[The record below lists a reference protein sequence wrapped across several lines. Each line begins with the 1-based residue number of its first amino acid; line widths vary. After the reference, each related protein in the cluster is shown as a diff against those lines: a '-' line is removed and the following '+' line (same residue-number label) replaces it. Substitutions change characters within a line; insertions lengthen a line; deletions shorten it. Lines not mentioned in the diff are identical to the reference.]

1 MRVNSLSLSPKI
13 TAQET
18 WTDFRLATVTG
29 DQQYIKASAKY
40 FAFSKAGGG
49 GPVIV
54 HRLDRPGRFE
64 DASCPDVT
72 GHVGAVLDIDWNP
85 FDDAMMA
92 TASEDTNIKIWS
104 IPEEWEPCDEKGNA
118 KAGKGLTESL
128 LDLEA
133 HRKKV
138 TLLRFHPTAS
148 NTLLSTSAD
157 YTVKVWDVENATA
170 VSSFDDIP
178 NLVHDIVWDTSGEN
192 YAFSCKDKNIR
203 ICDGRTSVASQVI
216 KNAHEGAKSIKLVYA
231 NDTDKMYSCG
241 ASKQSQREM
250 KVWDL
255 KDLSKP
261 VHTET
266 IDNAAG
272 AMIPLWDADTN
283 VLYLCG
289 KGDGIVRLYEYE
301 DKAPYL
307 FKLNDGFRSNTP
319 GKGYCLVPKRG
330 LNVMQCETARILKV
344 TNTAGV
350 HPLTFTV
357 PRKSDAFQDDIF
369 PDTASAVPAHSF
381 EEWLGGSAKEPKKMS
396 LAPGVTTA
404 ASTQNGTANGA
415 HKKAFK
421 TMASVS
427 KELAESKKELAE
439 SKKELADSK
448 KELEAYKMELTE
460 AKNKIAILEGK
471 LHHTDTA
478 LYAL

>member
-1 MRVNSLSLSPKI
+1 
-13 TAQET
+13 
-18 WTDFRLATVTG
+18 VTG

-40 FAFSKAGGG
+40 YAFSKAGGG

-64 DASCPDVT
+64 DASCPYVS
-72 GHVGAVLDIDWNP
+72 GHLGAVLDIDWNP
-85 FDDAMMA
+85 FDDSMMA

-104 IPEEWEPCDEKGNA
+104 IPEEWEPCDDQGNA
-118 KAGKGLTESL
+118 KAGKGLSESL
-128 LDLEA
+128 LDLDG

-138 TLLRFHPTAS
+138 TLLRYHPTAS
-148 NTLLSTSAD
+148 NTLMSTSAD
-157 YTVKVWDVENATA
+157 YTVKIWDVENATA
-170 VSSFDDIP
+170 VNSFEDIP
-178 NLVHDIVWDTSGEN
+178 NLVHDIVWDMKGDN
-192 YAFSCKDKNIR
+192 FAFSCKDKNVR
-203 ICDGRTSVASQVI
+203 LCDGRTASATHTI
-216 KNAHEGAKSIKLVYA
+216 KKAHEGAKSVKLVYV
-231 NDTDKMYSCG
+231 NDSDKMFSFG
-241 ASKQSQREM
+241 ASKQSQREI

-266 IDNAAG
+266 VDTAAG

-301 DKAPYL
+301 DKSPYI

-330 LNVMQCETARILKV
+330 LKIMEHETARILKL

-369 PDTASAVPAHSF
+369 PDTASPVPAHSF
-381 EEWLGGSAKEPKKMS
+381 EEWMEGSSKEPNIMS
-396 LAPGVTTA
+396 LAPGATA
-404 ASTQNGTANGA
+404 AATTNGHANGHA
-415 HKKAFK
+415 KKAFK
-421 TMASVS
+421 TVASVS
-427 KELAESKKELAE
+427 KELAEAKKR
-439 SKKELADSK
+439 
-448 KELEAYKMELTE
+448 
-460 AKNKIAILEGK
+460 IAFLEGK
-471 LHHTDTA
+471 LKEHKIEF
-478 LYAL
+478 

>member
-1 MRVNSLSLSPKI
+1 MSLSHSEIP
-13 TAQET
+13 QET

-72 GHVGAVLDIDWNP
+72 GHLGAVLDVDWNP
-85 FDDAMMA
+85 FDDSMMA

-128 LDLEA
+128 LDLES
-133 HRKKV
+133 HKKKV
-138 TLLRFHPTAS
+138 TLLRYHPTAN

-157 YTVKVWDVENATA
+157 HTVKVWDVENATP
-170 VSSFDDIP
+170 VNSFDDID
-178 NLVHDIVWDTSGEN
+178 NLVHDIVWDRKGDSF
-192 YAFSCKDKNIR
+192 AFSCKDKNVR
-203 ICDGRTSVASQVI
+203 ICDGRTAAVSSTL
-216 KNAHEGAKSIKLVYA
+216 KAHEGAKSVKLVFV
-231 NDTDKMYSCG
+231 NDTEKMFTFG
-241 ASKQSQREM
+241 ASKQSQREI

-261 VHTET
+261 LHTET
-266 IDNAAG
+266 IDTAAG
-272 AMIPLWDADTN
+272 AMIPLWDPDTN

-301 DKAPYL
+301 EKSPYII
-307 FKLNDGFRSNTP
+307 KLNDGFRSNTP
-319 GKGYCLVPKRG
+319 GKGYCMVPKRG
-330 LNVMQCETARILKV
+330 LNIMQHETARILKI
-344 TNTAGV
+344 TNTSGV

-369 PDTASAVPAHSF
+369 PDTASASPAHSF
-381 EEWLGGSAKEPKKMS
+381 EEWMGGSSKEPNKMS
-396 LAPGVTTA
+396 LAPGA
-404 ASTQNGTANGA
+404 RSSATQNGTMNGA
-415 HKKAFK
+415 PKKAFK
-421 TMASVS
+421 TVASVS
-427 KELAESKKELAE
+427 KELAESKKELAA
-439 SKKELADSK
+439 SQKELAQAK
-448 KELEAYKMELTE
+448 ARIALLEDKLKA
-460 AKNKIAILEGK
+460 ADIAISN
-471 LHHTDTA
+471 
-478 LYAL
+478 

>member
-1 MRVNSLSLSPKI
+1 M
-13 TAQET
+13 
-18 WTDFRLATVTG
+18 TG

-54 HRLDRPGRFE
+54 HRLDRPGRYE

-72 GHVGAVLDIDWNP
+72 GHLGAVLDIDWNP
-85 FDDAMMA
+85 FDDSMMA

-104 IPEEWEPCDEKGNA
+104 IPEDWEPTDEKGNA

-133 HRKKV
+133 HKKKV
-138 TLLRFHPTAS
+138 TLLRYHPTAS

-157 YTVKVWDVENATA
+157 HTVKVWDVENATA
-170 VSSFDDIP
+170 VSSFDDVP
-178 NLVHDIVWDTSGEN
+178 NLVHDIVWDVAGDN
-192 YAFSCKDKNIR
+192 FAFSCKDKAIR
-203 ICDGRTSVASQVI
+203 FCDGRTAVASQTI
-216 KNAHEGAKSIKLVYA
+216 PTAHEGAKSIKLVYV

-241 ASKQSQREM
+241 ASKTSQREI

-255 KDLSKP
+255 KNLSKP

-301 DKAPYL
+301 DKCPYI

-330 LNVMQCETARILKV
+330 LNVMRCETARILKV

-369 PDTASAVPAHSF
+369 PETVSTIPAHSF
-381 EEWLGGSAKEPKKMS
+381 EEWMGGSSKEPNKMS
-396 LAPGVTTA
+396 LAPGASKA
-404 ASTQNGTANGA
+404 ASAQNGTANGA
-415 HKKAFK
+415 PRKAFK

-427 KELAESKKELAE
+427 KELTEALKELTV
-439 SKKELADSK
+439 SK
-448 KELEAYKMELTE
+448 KELEACKSELAE
-460 AKNKIAILEGK
+460 AKKKIADLESK
-471 LHHTDTA
+471 LENG
-478 LYAL
+478 LPEY